1 MASPNVSPGGETASG
16 DFAEARR
23 WAGAAVRGGPHPAVS
38 PLDVLLVE
46 PYYGGSHRA
55 WADGYL
61 ARSRHRVRLVT
72 HEGQLWRWRMRGG
85 AVTLAEAVVADV
97 EVHGRPDVVLV
108 SDMVDLPALLGLTRR
123 HLGDPAVV
131 LYMHEN
137 QITYPLAPNQR
148 PDEGL
153 ALVNWKSM
161 VAADLVAFN
170 SAFHRDAVLAGL
182 GELLR
187 RPADR
192 RHDHLLPEVAARSAV
207 WRAGVELRAIVDRPR
222 ATDSGPPLVLWNQR
236 WEHDKNPEAV
246 FEALVGLRDAGVA
259 FRLALAGENVRV
271 DPQDFERARRELG
284 EAVVHVGYLERD
296 DYLDLLARA
305 DVVVSAA
312 RHEFFGISVVEAV
325 AAGAVPVLPD
335 ALSYPELIPD
345 RWHHAVL
352 YRPGQLAGAL
362 GRVLNDLDGTR
373 AAVDGLRPAM
383 ARFDWRS
390 VAADYDADLVELVSG
405 VASRS

>member
-1 MASPNVSPGGETASG
+1 ME
-16 DFAEARR
+16 
-23 WAGAAVRGGPHPAVS
+23 
-38 PLDVLLVE
+38 VLLVE

-55 WADGYL
+55 WADGY
-61 ARSRHRVRLVT
+61 AAASRHRVRLVT

-97 EVHGRPDVVLV
+97 DANGRPDVLLV

-123 HLGDPAVV
+123 HLGDPATV

-137 QITYPLAPNQR
+137 QVTYPLAPNQQ

-170 SAFHRDAVLAGL
+170 SRFHHDAVFAGL
-182 GELLR
+182 RELLR
-187 RPADR
+187 RPPDR
-192 RHDHLLPEVAARSAV
+192 RHEHLLPEVAGRSTV
-207 WRAGVELRAIVDRPR
+207 WRVGVALDAILERPR
-222 ATDSGPPLVLWNQR
+222 AAADGPPLVLWNQR

-246 FEALVGLRDAGVA
+246 FDALIRLRDSGVA

-271 DPQDFERARRELG
+271 DPQDFDRARRELG
-284 EAVVHVGYLERD
+284 DAVVHVGYLARN
-296 DYLDLLARA
+296 DYLDLLSRA

-312 RHEFFGISVVEAV
+312 RHEFFGISIVEAV

-345 RWHHAVL
+345 RWHDAVL
-352 YRPGQLAGAL
+352 YPPGRLDDAM
-362 GRVLNDLDGTR
+362 GRVLADLGAAR
-373 AAVDGLRPAM
+373 AAVDGLRSSM
-383 ARFDWRS
+383 ARFSWPS
-390 VAADYDADLVELVSG
+390 VAADYDAAMDEMVAG